1 MTAKYVI
8 DVTPDQKASPGAVMV
23 MEHVDDRE
31 AWEEGPFSVRSPI
44 TEYTF
49 RFDGKEYK
57 PEDFVAKVRRG
68 LKLVAAQD
76 AGPGNVPG
84 WKFVVGGREAR

>member
-1 MTAKYVI
+1 MSAKYVI
-8 DVTPDQKASPGAVMV
+8 DVTPDQKASPGAIVV
-23 MEHVDDRE
+23 MEHVNDPEE
-31 AWEEGPFSVRSPI
+31 AEDWPFSLHSPV

-76 AGPGNVPG
+76 AGPGNSPG
-84 WKFVVGGREAR
+84 WKFVVGGREIR